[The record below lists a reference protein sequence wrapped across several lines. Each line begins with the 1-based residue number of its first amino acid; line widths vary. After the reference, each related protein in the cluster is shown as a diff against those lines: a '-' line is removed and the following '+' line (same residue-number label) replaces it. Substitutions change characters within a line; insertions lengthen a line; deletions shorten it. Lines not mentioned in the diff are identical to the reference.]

1 MSEALSEMKN
11 DALPREE
18 LHPVRGAAL
27 LRGLHRVVPLGR
39 KYHPLLGLMNPSH
52 GLLSIPFERNRV
64 IQPAAWRK
72 QTATLLLM
80 GRGMIPEFSLLAPI
94 CRGLKSGAMIDVGA
108 NIGLYTLSLRAES
121 PLPIIAYEPQPFLFK
136 LLQWNIAF
144 NELPDIEARN
154 LACGAQR
161 GEVPF
166 ALGINGSVVAPTGE
180 NARDASVIGD
190 VEGWE
195 KEALVTQRGK
205 ALIKVPLVTL
215 DEDLANV
222 PEISL
227 LKIDCEGFEC
237 GILEGAQKL
246 IAKHKPVL
254 FLEAHPPVLGM
265 YGRTVREV
273 LDLVAPHYDLEFW
286 YYQLEPRSS
295 KFKQSLAKF
304 RRPRA
309 RQCADARAMLE
320 LCDSDPQPPQLYFIG
335 RPKNKSQP

>member
-1 MSEALSEMKN
+1 MNTE
-11 DALPREE
+11 ALPRDQV
-18 LHPVRGAAL
+18 HPVRGTAL
-27 LRGLHRVVPLGR
+27 LRGLHRVLPLGR
-39 KYHPLLGLMNPSH
+39 KYNPLLKLLNTSH
-52 GLLSIPFERNRV
+52 GLVSIPFDHSRV
-64 IQPAAWRK
+64 VQPAAWSK
-72 QTATLLLM
+72 QTTTLLLM
-80 GRGMIPEFSLLAPI
+80 GREFIPEFSLLAPI
-94 CRGLKSGAMIDVGA
+94 CRQLKSGALIDVGA

-121 PLPIIAYEPQPFLFK
+121 LLPIIAYEPQPFLFK

-144 NELPDIEARN
+144 NSLASVEARN

-180 NARDASVIGD
+180 NARNATAAGQTDN
-190 VEGWE
+190 WE
-195 KEALVTQRGK
+195 QEAQVTQNGR
-205 ALIKVPLVTL
+205 AIVNVPLVTL
-215 DEDLANV
+215 DEDLAAI
-222 PEISL
+222 PEIAL

-265 YGRTVREV
+265 YGRTVKEL

-286 YYQLEPRSS
+286 YFQLEPRSS

-309 RQCADARAMLE
+309 RRCADASAMLA

-335 RPKNKSQP
+335 RPKSAR